1 MTIQAQSGQ
10 TLIMFAITMT
20 FMFLALVALVGDADT
35 LMVRYNQVNSEALLG
50 AQAGATA
57 VDVDAL
63 YRQPP
68 AYQLKPDGPDG
79 AVQRCQSI
87 PLAGGAAG
95 AHRIACSFNPPS
107 SVTATVSW
115 DVTLPIPLFMRTATV
130 RATRT
135 GQAVFGGTQAVIP

>member
-1 MTIQAQSGQ
+1 
-10 TLIMFAITMT
+10 MFAITMT
-20 FMFLALVALVGDADT
+20 FMFLALMALVGDADT
-35 LMVRYNQVNSEALLG
+35 LMVRYNQVDSEALLG

-68 AYQLKPDGPDG
+68 AYRLKPDGPDG

-87 PLAGGAAG
+87 PLAGGDPRT
-95 AHRIACSFNPPS
+95 HRIACTFDAPS

-115 DVTLPIPLFMRTATV
+115 EVTLPIPLFMRSAAV
-130 RATRT
+130 RATRS
-135 GQAVFGGTQAVIP
+135 GRAVFGGQRAVIP